1 MERMKV
7 FSKVGM
13 RTTKSAVA
21 VGICFIVYALRGY
34 QGMPFYSALSALWCM
49 MPDIENSR
57 KMALQRTIG
66 TMIGAVY
73 GLLALLLYLYVF
85 PNMTEIGFYF
95 FSAVMIVPII
105 STTVAYNK
113 KNATYFSC
121 VVFLSITINHFTDVN
136 PFLFVWG
143 RILDTMIGILVAL
156 AVNSMQIPHKKHRNT
171 LFVVN
176 LDEILPT
183 ENHTFSPFSKRELNR
198 MLKDGLK
205 LTFVTVRTP
214 ASVLKQMR
222 DISLSLPI
230 IAMDGAVVFDLKE
243 NAILKT
249 NPMRYEVVK
258 EVTKFLE
265 ERKVHYFVNATLQ
278 DTLFI
283 YYNEFQN
290 EAEEQ
295 LYHNLKVSPYRNY
308 LKGYPSEKENT
319 VYIMVLVKTEES
331 CLLESELKEA
341 EFAKKLR
348 WLHYASVDFPGYSYI
363 KIYDRESS
371 RTKSIDYLKEVVPNE
386 DSMILGSAVDHCN
399 ICIDE
404 KSADEVTKLLRR
416 KYEPYIWEK

>member
-1 MERMKV
+1 MKRMKV

-66 TMIGAVY
+66 TMIGAAY

-113 KNATYFSC
+113 QNATYFSC

-156 AVNSMQIPHKKHRNT
+156 AVNSMQIPHKKHRDT

-183 ENHTFSPFSKRELNR
+183 ENHSFSPFSKRELNR

-205 LTFVTVRTP
+205 LTFATVRTP

-222 DISLSLPI
+222 DISLNLPI

-243 NAILKT
+243 NTILKT
-249 NPMRYEVVK
+249 NPMKYEVVK
-258 EVTKFLE
+258 EVTDFFE
-265 ERKVHYFVNATLQ
+265 EGNIHYFVNATLQ

-283 YYNEFQN
+283 YYNEFKN
-290 EAEEQ
+290 EVEEQ

-308 LKGYPSEKENT
+308 IKGYPTDKENT
-319 VYIMVLVKTEES
+319 VYIMVLVETEISEQ
-331 CLLESELKEA
+331 LVKELKEK
-341 EFAKKLR
+341 EFAKNLR
-348 WLHYASVDFPGYSYI
+348 WLHYESVDFPGYSYI

-371 RTKSIDYLKEVVPNE
+371 RLNAIEYLTKVVPNE
-386 DSMILGSAVDHCN
+386 NRMVLGRKAEHCN
-399 ICIDE
+399 VCTDG